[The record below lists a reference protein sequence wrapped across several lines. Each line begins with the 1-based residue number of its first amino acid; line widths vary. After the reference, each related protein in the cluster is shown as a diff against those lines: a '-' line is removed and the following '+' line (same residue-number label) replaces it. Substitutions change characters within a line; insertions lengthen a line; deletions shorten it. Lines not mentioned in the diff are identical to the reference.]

1 MLGEPD
7 SDLHARGSIYSNRCC
22 IHLVLTYKQQKQ
34 QQVGQLAC
42 EEKGARQYGAWQ
54 RRVGC
59 QGKVGQGGAGCQGKA
74 GQSSSAT
81 CKLHGSSA
89 LENRCAGRAGR
100 SGLLGSS
107 IALLSTM
114 AKSWQCW
121 WSSVCSVQLVLAD
134 KHEKQQQVGPLAT
147 TATQIGAE
155 PARSKEH
162 GRKEHSKAGQQG
174 AKARQHGS
182 PTELPSGLP
191 IYLLVS

>member
-54 RRVGC
+54 RRAGC

-89 LENRCAGRAGR
+89 LENRCAGRG
-100 SGLLGSS
+100 
-107 IALLSTM
+107 
-114 AKSWQCW
+114 
-121 WSSVCSVQLVLAD
+121 
-134 KHEKQQQVGPLAT
+134 
-147 TATQIGAE
+147 
-155 PARSKEH
+155 
-162 GRKEHSKAGQQG
+162 KAGQGG
-174 AKARQHGS
+174 AGCSAARSPCSAPWQKVGS
-182 PTELPSGLP
+182 AGGARYVAFNWFLQTSTRNSNRSGR
-191 IYLLVS
+191 